1 LSWYQENYAQTL
13 VKNDLVKAVSI
24 TNALKTFKVINTNG
38 DEYEV
43 MVNEKG
49 YNCTCVFGSLW
60 SGGSKDCCH
69 IIAVKIMEGNYNAD

>member
-1 LSWYQENYAQTL
+1 MSLYQYYYAKKLLNKNL
-13 VKNDLVKAVSI
+13 VKIVNVTDR
-24 TNALKTFKVINTNG
+24 LKTFKVKNTKG

-49 YNCTCVFGSLW
+49 YSCTCVFGSLW

-69 IIAVKIMEGNYNAD
+69 IIAVKIMDGKFEK